1 MSVEAI
7 LEDLLRQ
14 AGWDDALLDRLHLE
28 WDRKVL
34 ATPWPIAPMAMAVL
48 AAVGLAASH
57 IETLRTGKRPDVRLS
72 SRAAELAMCS
82 SSYLQRD
89 GRNAKFRDPFT
100 GFYPARN
107 GEYVY
112 LHGNFPHLRD
122 GLLDMLGA
130 GNDPEAVR
138 LAVAARNASDIEAEA
153 IERGLC
159 AAKVRSREQWQAT
172 PLAAAVSDTPVLSV
186 VSCGDAPR
194 RVWPPTADGTALGR
208 LKVLDFSRVIAGP
221 MAGRTLAEHGATTML
236 VSRPDLPFIES
247 LAIDT
252 GFGKLSSYLDLR
264 DPADYHTL
272 LSLLDEADVFI
283 DAYRPR
289 SLGRRG
295 LTRQAMFARRP
306 GLVSIDLSAFP
317 GGTGWAERRGYD
329 SLVQAT
335 MGLTMPGR
343 NGEPALLPCQPL
355 DYLTGYLAAFGAM
368 VALIR
373 SVETGGNWAVDLSLA
388 GTAQWMWTWRDRLGD
403 DTDVPAANPAAED
416 IADLMAEY
424 ETPFGLVRALSPAL
438 QVGPVPQRWRRGP
451 VRLGSDWPRWPADPR

>member
-1 MSVEAI
+1 MSVEA
-7 LEDLLRQ
+7 LLDDLLQQ
-14 AGWDDALLDRLHLE
+14 AGWDSAPLDRLHLE

-34 ATPWPIAPMAMAVL
+34 ATPWPIAPMATAAL

-122 GLLDMLGA
+122 GLLNMLGV

-138 LAVAARNASDIEAEA
+138 LAVAARDASDIEAEA

-172 PLAAAVSDTPVLSV
+172 PLAGAVSGAPVLSV
-186 VSCGDAPR
+186 VPCGDAPR
-194 RVWPPTADGTALGR
+194 RAWPPEGNGTALQR

-247 LAIDT
+247 LVIDT
-252 GFGKLSSYLDLR
+252 GFGKLSSHLDLR
-264 DPADYHTL
+264 DPADYRTL
-272 LSLLDEADVFI
+272 LSLLDDADIFI
-283 DAYRPR
+283 DAYRPQ
-289 SLGRRG
+289 SLSRRG

-306 GLVSIDLSAFP
+306 GLVSGDLSAFP
-317 GGTGWAERRGYD
+317 GGTAWAGRRGYD
-329 SLVQAT
+329 SVVQAT
-335 MGLTMPGR
+335 MGLAMPGR

-373 SVETGGNWAVDLSLA
+373 SAETGGSWAVDLSLA
-388 GTAQWMWTWRDRLGD
+388 ATANWMWMWRDQLGD
-403 DTDVPAANPAAED
+403 DTDVPVANPATED

-438 QVGPVPQRWRRGP
+438 QIGPAPARWQRGP
-451 VRLGSDWPRWPADPR
+451 VRLGSDQPRWPDDPR